1 MSFFTE
7 QEIRDHS
14 FDAVIDPGKRLHR
27 LGRVCDLTFVGDDI
41 IASVKAES
49 LLRVIISREDGS
61 LRFSC
66 SCGYTHA
73 GACEHA
79 VAVMRA
85 ANDSRAIQVGIDWDR
100 GSGSAEETDCDS
112 APHPVGSVKNSFD
125 ALPEAEELP
134 EAARIVRDLPV
145 EKPVMRLYLSEQE
158 GMLLVE
164 ARYAYFNGMV
174 EFSGHDTAMSRLVA
188 AGDEEVVRVH
198 RSRAREAA
206 FIARLDSFE
215 LMRYQMGIYT
225 PTIDPRVWTLQQ
237 LALLAEEGFEIYGQ
251 ENLQSTQARKS
262 EPHMAVSISSGDG
275 GFDCTVTVSFDGIP
289 ATLAALVMAIRRRSR
304 FVLLT
309 DGTSGMLPQRWLDTF
324 AALFGALDDAFGK
337 ESIRITHA
345 LFGAAKVLYDM
356 ADERECD
363 EAFGVKMAK
372 LQQCGAVAPQSI
384 PDGFGARLRPYQQAG
399 FDWLCFLREFRF
411 GGCLAD
417 DMGLGKTVQAL
428 ALLLREKSLG
438 EAQPSLVV
446 VPNSLLFNWERE
458 AARFAP
464 SISVLLYHGA
474 ARHRYRDILH
484 MSDVVLTTYG
494 TVLRDAET
502 LGGLYFHY
510 IILDEAQAVK
520 NPASLISRSVRSLSA
535 KHRLALSGTP
545 MENNLMEIWSMF
557 SFLNPGM
564 FGSVGQFV
572 RSFVKPIERDM
583 NEETMSVLR
592 KILHPFVLRRTKA
605 QVVRELPPKN
615 EMVVYTEMVP
625 RQRILYDITRQLYY
639 GRISDSIG
647 SAGIERSGLQILEGL
662 LRLRQICCH
671 PLLVE
676 KSYSDDSGKFLMVE
690 QMLRDAV
697 EGGHRVLLFSQFVSA
712 LELLRKR
719 CALSGIAT
727 ELLTGATKNRQQV
740 VDRFQKHDG
749 AAVFLISLKAGGT
762 GLNLTAADYVFH
774 IDPWWNPG
782 AENQATDRAY
792 RIGQNRSVFVYKMV
806 TKDSIE
812 ERVCELQEKKRHLVE
827 SVIKDEQTFYK
838 QLSKEDLL
846 SLFR

>member
-1 MSFFTE
+1 
-7 QEIRDHS
+7 
-14 FDAVIDPGKRLHR
+14 
-27 LGRVCDLTFVGDDI
+27 
-41 IASVKAES
+41 
-49 LLRVIISREDGS
+49 
-61 LRFSC
+61 
-66 SCGYTHA
+66 
-73 GACEHA
+73 
-79 VAVMRA
+79 
-85 ANDSRAIQVGIDWDR
+85 
-100 GSGSAEETDCDS
+100 
-112 APHPVGSVKNSFD
+112 
-125 ALPEAEELP
+125 
-134 EAARIVRDLPV
+134 
-145 EKPVMRLYLSEQE
+145 
-158 GMLLVE
+158 
-164 ARYAYFNGMV
+164 
-174 EFSGHDTAMSRLVA
+174 
-188 AGDEEVVRVH
+188 
-198 RSRAREAA
+198 
-206 FIARLDSFE
+206 
-215 LMRYQMGIYT
+215 
-225 PTIDPRVWTLQQ
+225 
-237 LALLAEEGFEIYGQ
+237 
-251 ENLQSTQARKS
+251 
-262 EPHMAVSISSGDG
+262 
-275 GFDCTVTVSFDGIP
+275 
-289 ATLAALVMAIRRRSR
+289 MAIRRRSR

-309 DGTSGMLPQRWLDTF
+309 DGTSGMVPQGWLDTF
-324 AALFGALDDAFGK
+324 AALFGAFDADVGK
-337 ESIRITHA
+337 ESVRITHA
-345 LFGAAKVLYDM
+345 LFGAAKALYDM

-363 EAFGVKMAK
+363 EAFGVKMAR
-372 LQQCGAVAPQSI
+372 LQQSGAVAPQCV
-384 PDGFGARLRPYQQAG
+384 PHGFGAQLRPYQQAG
-399 FDWLCFLREFRF
+399 FDWLCFLKEFRF

-417 DMGLGKTVQAL
+417 DMGLGKTVQTL

-438 EAQPSLVV
+438 EDQPSLIV

-474 ARHRYRDILH
+474 ARHRYREILH

-494 TVLRDAET
+494 TVLRDTDT
-502 LGGLYFHY
+502 LQRLQFHY

-520 NPASLISRSVRSLSA
+520 NPASLISRAVRSLSA

-545 MENNLMEIWSMF
+545 IENNLMEIWSMF

-564 FGSVGQFV
+564 FGSAGQFI

-615 EMVVYTEMVP
+615 EMVVYTEIVA

-647 SAGIERSGLQILEGL
+647 SVGMERSGLQILEGL

-676 KSYSDDSGKFLMVE
+676 KGYSDDSGKFIMVE

-697 EGGHRVLLFSQFVSA
+697 EGGHRELLFSQFVSA
-712 LELLRKR
+712 LDLLRKR
-719 CALSGIAT
+719 CALCGIST
-727 ELLTGATKNRQQV
+727 ELLTGSTKNRQEV
-740 VDRFQKHDG
+740 VDRFQRHDG
-749 AAVFLISLKAGGT
+749 ASVFLISLKAGGT

-846 SLFR
+846 SLFK